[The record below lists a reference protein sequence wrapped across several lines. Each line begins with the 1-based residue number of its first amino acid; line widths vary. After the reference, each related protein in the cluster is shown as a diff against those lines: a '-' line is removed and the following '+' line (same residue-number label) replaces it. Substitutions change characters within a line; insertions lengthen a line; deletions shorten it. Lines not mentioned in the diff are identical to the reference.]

1 MRSLLRMAGAVV
13 LGSLVCFSVASYS
26 FSDQAVAGIK
36 CKLVNKDTGKGHPA
50 EFSAR
55 VQNHSDPVYVCIDSS
70 GSGCTINVPD
80 TGKKYEVRC
89 FPWNAHHGLVDST
102 LPVYF
107 SGHHAPVVSDRLKI
121 TSGSGSASFECC
133 AWKEHHSL
141 YENETK

>member
-1 MRSLLRMAGAVV
+1 MRSLLRAAGALV
-13 LGSLVCFSVASYS
+13 LGGLVCFSVASYS

-36 CKLVNKDTGKGHPA
+36 CKLVNKDTGKGAPA

-55 VQNHSDPVYVCIDSS
+55 VKNTIDPVYACIDTT

-80 TGKKYEVRC
+80 SGKTYEVRC
-89 FPWNAHHGLVDST
+89 FPWNKEHGLVDST

-107 SGHHAPVVSDRLKI
+107 SGHHAPVVTKRMVVA
-121 TSGSGSASFECC
+121 TGSGSANFECK

-141 YENETK
+141 YEDAK